1 MGDFNPDKRLT
12 KYEKVNLVISSLIEL
27 NKGDYYDYN
36 LKKKIL
42 FFYNRI
48 SDILTNKKFLISFL
62 ELLKEIYDK
71 FGDN

>member
-36 LKKKIL
+36 LKQKIL

-48 SDILTNKKFLISFL
+48 SDILTNKK
-62 ELLKEIYDK
+62 
-71 FGDN
+71 

>member
-1 MGDFNPDKRLT
+1 MGDFNPDIRLT

-36 LKKKIL
+36 LKQKII
-42 FFYNRI
+42 FYKRI

>member
-1 MGDFNPDKRLT
+1 MGDFNPDIRLT

-36 LKKKIL
+36 LKQKIL

>member
-36 LKKKIL
+36 LKQKII
-42 FFYNRI
+42 FYKRI

>member
-36 LKKKIL
+36 LKQKIL

-48 SDILTNKKFLISFL
+48 SDIFTNKKFLISFL

>member
-36 LKKKIL
+36 LKQKIL